1 MHKTTVFIQYVL
13 RYRSRV
19 KLKAKL
25 SSLFYQECKSCLR
38 RRDTSDVLNVL
49 LLRESGQKKKH
60 PFWITHTIRQLGALS
75 KREQGHKVEKQI
87 GFCHIIERTTAAST
101 LMRIPVYV
109 LLFFPHQT
117 LLTTTCYVASLAT
130 GFCSRSL
137 RLK

>member
-49 LLRESGQKKKH
+49 LRESGQKKKH
-60 PFWITHTIRQLGALS
+60 PFWITHPIRQLGALS
-75 KREQGHKVEKQI
+75 EREQSHKVEKQKR
-87 GFCHIIERTTAAST
+87 FCHIIKRTTAAST
-101 LMRIPVYV
+101 FMRIPVYL
-109 LLFFPHQT
+109 LLFFPYQT

>member
-49 LLRESGQKKKH
+49 LLRESGQKNSTPLLNTAPTQVVWCIIQKGIGPQSGEAEKILSYIVGDRS
-60 PFWITHTIRQLGALS
+60 PFFH
-75 KREQGHKVEKQI
+75 I
-87 GFCHIIERTTAAST
+87 GRY
-101 LMRIPVYV
+101 R
-109 LLFFPHQT
+109 
-117 LLTTTCYVASLAT
+117 
-130 GFCSRSL
+130 
-137 RLK
+137 